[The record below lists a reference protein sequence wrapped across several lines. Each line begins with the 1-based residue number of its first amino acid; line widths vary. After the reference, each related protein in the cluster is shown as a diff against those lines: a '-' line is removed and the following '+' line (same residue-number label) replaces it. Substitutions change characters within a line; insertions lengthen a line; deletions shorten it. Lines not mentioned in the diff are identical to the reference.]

1 MKSDNFSRRNFLKTS
16 AITSGLAA
24 VSPLG
29 LADTLPV
36 QDAVARKLPREVWV
50 TSVSMSGLRA
60 ETPGIMVDEIVRV
73 LNDHVPHY
81 QPDIICLPE
90 TFATSHL
97 PKSTPWAQ
105 KLGICEKVLQQFSNL
120 AKQSGCYLIC
130 PVYTSEGGKIYNSA
144 VIFDRGGNKIG
155 AYRKIYL
162 TDYEIESGL
171 TPGPLT
177 PPVFQTDFGKI
188 GIQICFD
195 IEWKAGWEKLRE
207 QGAEIVFWPSA
218 FTGGQL
224 VNTKAWENKYVVVS
238 SPWYNPS
245 KICDI
250 SGTVI
255 SDTGMWD
262 KNLVCAPVNLE
273 KVLIHRYPFNRHF
286 DKIREKY
293 GRKVRIT
300 TFFEEDWS
308 VIESLSPEVFVADI
322 LKEFNIPTHEQYI
335 RGSEAVQIKARKG

>member
-1 MKSDNFSRRNFLKTS
+1 MNDNNFSRRNFLKTS

-24 VSPLG
+24 VSPSAFAG
-29 LADTLPV
+29 TQPV
-36 QDAVARKLPREVWV
+36 QEPSTGQLPREVWI
-50 TSVSMSGLRA
+50 TSVSLSGLRT
-60 ETPGIMVDEIVRV
+60 ETPGIMVDEIIRV
-73 LNDHVPHY
+73 LNDHVPNY

-97 PKSTPWAQ
+97 PKTTPWNE

-120 AKQSGCYLIC
+120 AKQYKCYLIC
-130 PVYTSEGGKIYNSA
+130 PVYTSENGKNYNSA
-144 VIFDRGGNKIG
+144 VVFDRDGSKMGE
-155 AYRKIYL
+155 YRKIYL

-171 TPGPLT
+171 TPGPLN
-177 PPVFQTDFGKI
+177 PPVFQTEFGKI

-195 IEWKAGWEKLRE
+195 IEWKDGWEKLRK

-250 SGTVI
+250 SGTVV

-273 KVLIHRYPFNRHF
+273 KAFIHHYPFNRHF
-286 DKIREKY
+286 DDIRKKY
-293 GRKVRIT
+293 GRKVGIT
-300 TFFEEDWS
+300 TFLAEDWS
-308 VIESLSPEVFVADI
+308 IIESLSPEIFVADI

-335 RGSEAVQIKARKG
+335 QESEAVQIKARKG